1 MYVTGNNS
9 PFMNR
14 ILSKEITKRSRLRNK
29 FLKTKSEAGKK
40 RYIKQRNYCMSLLTR
55 TKKEY
60 YGNLDPRKV
69 AHNRTFWNTVKP
81 LLSNKSVENEK
92 TVLVEKEEILS
103 KDNSVAKVLNN
114 FFSNIVK
121 TLGISDYMH
130 SHPLAKEV
138 NDPTLRAIMK
148 YRNHPSVLTIL
159 DKYKNN
165 SIFTFSHVTKEEVL
179 KEIGNLDTT
188 KSSQDTDIPTKVIK
202 QNSDIFAS
210 FICKTF
216 NNMVDSSTFPAALK
230 LAHITPA
237 FKKGSK
243 NSKENYRSISIL
255 PNISKIYE
263 RFMYKQMSDYLGNF
277 FSKFQCGFRQGI
289 SAQQYLLAMIRK

>member
-1 MYVTGNNS
+1 MLKRRSDCSLISPFNSNLQKHEPKIKNYRKYIYFSNDGFSEELTSELSKVVLESRDNGFNKFLKVCKEALNMYAPLKKKYIRGNNS

-14 ILSKEITKRSRLRNK
+14 ILSKEIIKRSILRNLFSK
-29 FLKTKSEAGKK
+29 SKSEADKK
-40 RYIKQRNYCMSLLTR
+40 NYVKQRNYCVSLLRR

-60 YGNLDPRKV
+60 YGNLDPRKI
-69 AHNRTFWNTVKP
+69 ADNRTFWRTVKP
-81 LLSNKSVENEK
+81 FLSNKSVENEK
-92 TVLVEKEEILS
+92 IILVEKEEILT

-188 KSSQDTDIPTKVIK
+188 KSS
-202 QNSDIFAS
+202 
-210 FICKTF
+210 
-216 NNMVDSSTFPAALK
+216 
-230 LAHITPA
+230 
-237 FKKGSK
+237 
-243 NSKENYRSISIL
+243 
-255 PNISKIYE
+255 
-263 RFMYKQMSDYLGNF
+263 
-277 FSKFQCGFRQGI
+277 
-289 SAQQYLLAMIRK
+289 